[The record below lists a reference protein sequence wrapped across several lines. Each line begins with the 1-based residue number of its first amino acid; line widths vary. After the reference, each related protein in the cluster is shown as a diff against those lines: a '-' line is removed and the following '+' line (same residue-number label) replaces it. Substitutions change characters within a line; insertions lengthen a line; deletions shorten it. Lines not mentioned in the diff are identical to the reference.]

1 MKCRGMRLPMFMLV
15 FLVSYSAAVTVHE
28 IDEPDSLRLE
38 LDPHDY
44 VPLAVGN
51 RWTYEHHYAND
62 SYPGTESEYLK
73 ASTSA
78 HKRGDRIGASL
89 HRPCSSETVGRLVV

>member
-15 FLVSYSAAVTVHE
+15 FLVSYSAAVAVHE

-51 RWTYEHHYAND
+51 FKYNLAN
-62 SYPGTESEYLK
+62 SGIEK
-73 ASTSA
+73 
-78 HKRGDRIGASL
+78 
-89 HRPCSSETVGRLVV
+89 